1 MQGELERT
9 HTEIEKGASKY
20 KQQQKAAAV
29 SVHPALSHVGRRVP
43 LSMTTR
49 NGAALKENN
58 PTSILAL
65 ATQSVAEKDI
75 RRDVDVMEHSNVEKD
90 GSAIAVN
97 VKRKGLSR
105 RSSLMEALR
114 VEQRSVIDL
123 KNEISQLNATAHR
136 CEMVHSSEL
145 VTLQSNLDTE
155 KKRNETLTDK
165 ISNLQSYLNNEKA
178 RTQELT
184 DEISM
189 LHSTAVSTIEMSSPY
204 ASSLEVKEMRLA
216 IHKENA
222 CARELMDGN
231 ADFSSDLET
240 LILLYANDS
249 KKTISQVKELAAF
262 LPYAEALR
270 LSLIKAKVHEG
281 MLVCTLDK
289 EKDQREKL
297 AGEMSRLQSSAL
309 EKVSMLDMEAL
320 RSRLDEE
327 KSRVKEFISSLDA
340 EKVESERLR
349 KENVAIRFLNS
360 EHAEGER
367 LRDEFSTTLRV
378 GSVVTDVETVP
389 LSAMEKLQ
397 SSLDVEKAQTH
408 EIMSALDAEK
418 IRSKNLTAELSLL
431 RSSATVEMVPLS
443 DVQVLKTSLHEEQC
457 HTQELMK
464 ENATQSLAAQEMS
477 KELEVVSQRL
487 VEARTFIKSAG
498 IGIISPITMEILP
511 IVNNKHLHRP
521 PSPYA
526 DVMTSEFDLSRLL
539 DENRRLC
546 KFGKQTVKR
555 LQDAVAVQASSSSSS
570 SIKATDNMSG
580 GLSAIT
586 DTTVVPSL
594 RCKLVDMTGKIER
607 TSHEMVLNGADRE
620 SAMKEHMNQVVLLEN
635 MLAVKEDSL
644 KCAEKTGN
652 DLKARETLLKEELAV
667 RSAEVTR
674 LQEKVI
680 DIKADASALTD
691 CLEVEISSLKNELSL
706 ALKGSKQA
714 HKHHAE
720 ATKSLNEAIS
730 SKAELEASISLLNE
744 SIGLKL
750 GEHKAVYQQKSTG
763 LYEDHALMGAHL
775 KNAMITLRALIEKKG
790 ELVCHLRREAFIS
803 DAETASITAKWE
815 RSASWM
821 KEELVF
827 KSLEMEQLQMAL
839 EIARS
844 ETTSCC
850 VDMER
855 EIMDLKETQTFMTT
869 EKKELILS
877 IGRLE
882 YACEEQSELMKM
894 VREDA
899 RHAESEAKLNQMMLE
914 DEIELLRNLLKIK
927 EAEIKTALQKVAT
940 FETQAGNER
949 SKLELSI
956 ALLKHE
962 MEDRTDELQRFR
974 NGFSNAVSIAESTNS
989 ELERENSSLKNEIDL
1004 MKDELDHNTAFL
1016 SEKLSSRLDE
1026 VKQLQQSL
1034 DLTNDELDHDRS
1046 FLKGALLSKS
1056 EEIKKL
1062 QEDLENAQQG
1072 AASGR
1077 IQMKIQLHEKEKS
1090 LTDVLNANKE
1100 LATEVTSLNVCLAE
1114 RSKEANEAES
1124 RQKMVIASLEW
1135 LLSEEQK
1142 NDRYN
1147 RTRLENELA
1156 EQHNE
1161 ELEMLRDERD
1171 HAHDTE
1177 LGEREAEI
1185 VSLNNTIDSKT
1196 CELEKLK
1203 LGIVEREDE
1212 AVLTRRILEEKIISL
1227 QDRLDSQMDEVER
1240 MRRTIVFSNTEAGL
1254 GQKELEMKVSFLE
1267 NSLRLSLEKLERTQ
1281 QQPHRQKTPPFPPP
1295 RLSFQEKL
1303 EWTQQWQQPLSIGVD
1318 EPLVTDVKI
1327 DPPLKAKPPVNVIFT
1342 EEKMGKRGMMNRTAE
1357 MLDVRVTAASSVLN
1371 ERRTQKDME
1380 YSVSRL
1386 RNDGDGVLEEEGCRT
1401 SMNLT
1406 EPDFSFG
1413 LSSSTEEYSE
1423 IKDVEESALELPPL
1437 SSPVFTT
1444 TMSAGLERQP
1454 SVSSPPESKNNAQD
1468 NSGRT
1473 LFVHHMKDQPPEEET
1488 LGFFRVNQQQLI
1500 NEQRQQRQQCII
1512 DEISSDYE
1520 IAEVMSCSGSPLDS
1534 CELRLFE
1541 PEFVT
1546 ESSHDDET
1554 ECISPLFRS
1563 ESGRDEEETGGQQY
1577 WKDGAVHL
1585 SKTTSPC
1592 SLSPHWKSSRAW
1604 RKKLHS
1610 MFRVWGLFSTKST
1623 NSDNSSV
1630 YFSTA
1635 SEDDTMDGDEGL
1647 ICGDD
1652 LQSEDGS
1659 NIHDNNPEYS
1669 GGETRKSERVEIENE
1684 GGDGRLPAITS
1695 LREPQ
1700 LKRRKS
1706 GIVYDQDTSSEAVLS
1721 TTTEVV
1727 QSPDPLSPYTYTTEA
1742 AGDQVLL

>member
-9 HTEIEKGASKY
+9 HTEIEKGASKS

-29 SVHPALSHVGRRVP
+29 SVHPSLSHVGRRVP

-114 VEQRSVIDL
+114 VEQWSVIDL

-184 DEISM
+184 DE
-189 LHSTAVSTIEMSSPY
+189 
-204 ASSLEVKEMRLA
+204 
-216 IHKENA
+216 
-222 CARELMDGN
+222 
-231 ADFSSDLET
+231 
-240 LILLYANDS
+240 
-249 KKTISQVKELAAF
+249 
-262 LPYAEALR
+262 
-270 LSLIKAKVHEG
+270 
-281 MLVCTLDK
+281 
-289 EKDQREKL
+289 
-297 AGEMSRLQSSAL
+297 MSRLQSSAL

-327 KSRVKEFISSLDA
+327 KYRVKEFISSLDA

-349 KENVAIRFLNS
+349 KENVAIRLNTRDMVLPSEMEALTLLLVEEKARVEELTLSLNS
-360 EHAEGER
+360 EHAEEGER

-389 LSAMEKLQ
+389 LSDMEKLQ

-408 EIMSALDAEK
+408 EIMSARDAEK

-431 RSSATVEMVPLS
+431 RSSSATVEMVPLS

-498 IGIISPITMEILP
+498 IGIISPITMEILL

-555 LQDAVAVQASSSSSS
+555 LQDAAAIRASSS

-652 DLKARETLLKEELAV
+652 DLKARETLLKEELSV

-691 CLEVEISSLKNELSL
+691 CLEAEISSLKNELSL

-750 GEHKAVYQQKSTG
+750 EEHKAVYQQKSTG
-763 LYEDHALMGAHL
+763 LYDDHALMGAHL

-821 KEELVF
+821 KDELVF

-850 VDMER
+850 VDTER

-914 DEIELLRNLLKIK
+914 DEIELLWNFLKIK

-940 FETQAGNER
+940 SETQAGNER

-1026 VKQLQQSL
+1026 VKQLQQPL

-1227 QDRLDSQMDEVER
+1227 QDRLDSQMDEMER

-1254 GQKELEMKVSFLE
+1254 SQKELEMKVSFLE

-1380 YSVSRL
+1380 YSVSGL
-1386 RNDGDGVLEEEGCRT
+1386 RNDGVLEEEGCRT

-1473 LFVHHMKDQPPEEET
+1473 LFVHHVKDQPPEEET
-1488 LGFFRVNQQQLI
+1488 LGFVRVNQQQLI

-1721 TTTEVV
+1721 ITTEVV